1 MMLLRRLLKEQLVK
15 EQKKFELEAKTMLED
30 GILKFDNKKWIAC
43 IKQMEKLQNFV
54 TASNRTS
61 AFNYYQKAK
70 DYIDKA
76 VYNLSLTLKQN
87 NNIQP
92 KTEQK
97 ENVIKHEIVEI
108 DEKTADIK
116 YREGLSL
123 YAKGKYFEAE
133 RMWELT
139 LRLNPNHIK
148 AQTALNHIRNK
159 K

>member
-1 MMLLRRLLKEQLVK
+1 
-15 EQKKFELEAKTMLED
+15 
-30 GILKFDNKKWIAC
+30 
-43 IKQMEKLQNFV
+43 MEKLQNFV
-54 TASNRTS
+54 ITSNITS
-61 AFNYYQKAK
+61 SFNYYQKAK

-76 VYNLSLTLKQN
+76 VYNLSLTLKQGN
-87 NNIQP
+87 TVQAQTERKENLI
-92 KTEQK
+92 KTE
-97 ENVIKHEIVEI
+97 IIEI

-148 AQTALNHIRNK
+148 AQTALAHIRNK
-159 K
+159 NTK